1 MAASKESPGGVVVAR
16 LNGAW
21 VPQVHTLFAFVAF
34 FSALVVACWTDY
46 RAIVKNQY
54 WGYPQE
60 WFPSVSATTGDRYP
74 ARPIFQ
80 IFMAI
85 NSGPRFLL
93 LYLFYLHSSSNSNG
107 VFPKVHAVVGLLRTL
122 SCGGWVYITSS
133 EDHGTHDIAMVSYL
147 VLTIPWMLGA
157 LALSQNPKT
166 GKWRKIVA
174 CVFFGSLFPMAHQFY
189 QHKANQIAGAY
200 TKYALFEWGLIIYDV
215 IFDAISLYDFN
226 TLELAVI
233 DVNRQSSRKV
243 VATSSIAEKATDGKT
258 NIEALLKVGDL
269 NNLREFVV
277 DVYLAFVHW
286 SMLTSLA
293 VTIWYF
299 PLWHM
304 GLSGYEVAILVTCT
318 AGLLGIRPVRNAV
331 RSYKGYIQLASL
343 VGIAAYL
350 VKDPVSRL
358 LTVTF
363 GLALNVLVWT
373 SKWVENT
380 DDPGRLERESL
391 VWLLGLILSNVV
403 KMAWWARNPIWPIM
417 HPENGGANGT
427 GLFLAIL
434 ASIEAIRRHNKTPP
448 PTEKI
453 IRSDKWFASAAGF
466 GTLLFAFH
474 CLLSDTSTITR
485 WVYKGYPDTGPMPV
499 PWGALTIVA
508 MSIGVV
514 LSTSRKFV
522 TGLPWYAVACVACG
536 CMYYFPGWK
545 GYYGGFVLAVYLVSV
560 APSFIRS
567 VAYSPPGKT
576 FLTAMVIYT
585 ILCLANI
592 WTVAYAFVPAGEYLR
607 EHTDYVLMMMMGLIG
622 LGVHAAGRSYSF
634 KHAHVNVTRYSR
646 YYTKLFLGV
655 LIVLSTLIMLVR
667 MPRAPVP
674 YHPEDKLLTAGIW
687 TIHFALDNDMW
698 ASEVRIRDAIKE
710 LELDVIGLL
719 ESDLSWTIM
728 GNRDLTQ
735 FLGEELDMYADYG
748 PGPSKHTWGCSMLSK
763 FPILRSTHHLLP
775 SPVGELACA
784 IHATL
789 DVYGKEVDV
798 IVSHNGQEEDVLDRE
813 LQTKELAR
821 IMRESTNPFV
831 FLGYVVTKP
840 LKGNYLILMN
850 GGNVNDIDNT
860 DDDRWCEYVAYRGLK
875 RTGYARV
882 SHGDITDTEIQI
894 GKFQVL
900 DAYDNS
906 TWAASYK
913 RVTEDKVSPGLR
925 FPPQFKGKGV
935 RGHHYHVFD
944 EPRYYD

>member
-1 MAASKESPGGVVVAR
+1 
-16 LNGAW
+16 
-21 VPQVHTLFAFVAF
+21 
-34 FSALVVACWTDY
+34 
-46 RAIVKNQY
+46 
-54 WGYPQE
+54 
-60 WFPSVSATTGDRYP
+60 
-74 ARPIFQ
+74 
-80 IFMAI
+80 
-85 NSGPRFLL
+85 
-93 LYLFYLHSSSNSNG
+93 
-107 VFPKVHAVVGLLRTL
+107 
-122 SCGGWVYITSS
+122 
-133 EDHGTHDIAMVSYL
+133 
-147 VLTIPWMLGA
+147 
-157 LALSQNPKT
+157 
-166 GKWRKIVA
+166 
-174 CVFFGSLFPMAHQFY
+174 
-189 QHKANQIAGAY
+189 
-200 TKYALFEWGLIIYDV
+200 
-215 IFDAISLYDFN
+215 
-226 TLELAVI
+226 
-233 DVNRQSSRKV
+233 
-243 VATSSIAEKATDGKT
+243 
-258 NIEALLKVGDL
+258 
-269 NNLREFVV
+269 
-277 DVYLAFVHW
+277 
-286 SMLTSLA
+286 
-293 VTIWYF
+293 
-299 PLWHM
+299 M

-710 LELDVIGLL
+710 LELDVIGK
-719 ESDLSWTIM
+719 
-728 GNRDLTQ
+728 Q
-735 FLGEELDMYADYG
+735 Y
-748 PGPSKHTWGCSMLSK
+748 
-763 FPILRSTHHLLP
+763 
-775 SPVGELACA
+775 
-784 IHATL
+784 
-789 DVYGKEVDV
+789 
-798 IVSHNGQEEDVLDRE
+798 
-813 LQTKELAR
+813 
-821 IMRESTNPFV
+821 
-831 FLGYVVTKP
+831 
-840 LKGNYLILMN
+840 
-850 GGNVNDIDNT
+850 
-860 DDDRWCEYVAYRGLK
+860 
-875 RTGYARV
+875 
-882 SHGDITDTEIQI
+882 
-894 GKFQVL
+894 
-900 DAYDNS
+900 
-906 TWAASYK
+906 
-913 RVTEDKVSPGLR
+913 
-925 FPPQFKGKGV
+925 
-935 RGHHYHVFD
+935 
-944 EPRYYD
+944 